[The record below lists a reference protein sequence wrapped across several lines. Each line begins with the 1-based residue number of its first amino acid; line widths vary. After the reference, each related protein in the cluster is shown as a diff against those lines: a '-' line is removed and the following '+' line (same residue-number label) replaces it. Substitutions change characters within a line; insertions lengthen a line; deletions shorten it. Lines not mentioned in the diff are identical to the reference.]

1 MTTISNYINAA
12 YPILAINTA
21 EPDRAQQSI
30 ARELEGGGHK
40 CYSWNIA
47 GGLTDIESGEG
58 ISIDPGPMSPITWLT
73 STAQENS
80 VLFVW
85 NFNRFLPSI
94 EVVQAIQNS
103 RDILKSYG
111 KCLVI
116 LSPDIVLPDIIEKSV
131 QVIDFVLPD
140 AEALEA
146 ILRSICTDAA
156 VSYPGDADDLVQ
168 QAMGLISFQA
178 ENAFALALSSTG
190 LNGFNKQIITDQKA
204 QIVKANA
211 SLEIGTYKERFSDIG
226 GLDVLKSFTKTT
238 IASKLSRGVLLLGT
252 PGVGKSLLAKAL
264 GNEVGLPVLSLDF
277 GRLFGSLVGSSE
289 QKTRDAL
296 AVIDACAPAVVFADE
311 IDKGLSGA
319 GSSGTT
325 DSGTTSRVF
334 GTFLTWLSDHTSQIY
349 VIATANDITNLPV
362 ELLRAERWDALFY
375 CDLPTEAERDVILSM
390 YKKKFDIEDDSPI
403 DTTGFSGAEL
413 KSICRI
419 AKMLQVSLQ
428 EALKFVIP
436 LSKSMSKKIE
446 ADREWADG
454 RCIKASSSTP
464 EKKKS
469 SKKTRSI
476 SPKKQGGNFISSN

>member
-1 MTTISNYINAA
+1 MTSISNYINAA
-12 YPILAINTA
+12 YPLIAINTA

-30 ARELEGGGHK
+30 LKELEGGSHK
-40 CYSWNIA
+40 CYSWNIT

-58 ISIDPGPMSPITWLT
+58 ISIDPGPMSPLDWLMRQ
-73 STAQENS
+73 APENS
-80 VLFVW
+80 VLFAW
-85 NFNRFLPSI
+85 NFSRFFASVEI
-94 EVVQAIQNS
+94 MQAIQNS
-103 RDILKSYG
+103 RDVLKSYG

-116 LSPDIVLPDIIEKSV
+116 LSPSVVLPVEIEKSV
-131 QVIDFVLPD
+131 QVTDFTLPD
-140 AEALEA
+140 KYALSV
-146 ILRSICTDAA
+146 ILQSICTDAG
-156 VSYPGDADDLVQ
+156 VQYPDDAPTLIQHALGLV
-168 QAMGLISFQA
+168 AFQA

-190 LNGFNKQIITDQKA
+190 LQGFNRQVITDQKA

-211 SLEIGTYKERFSDIG
+211 SLEIGHYKESFSDIG
-226 GLDVLKSFTKTT
+226 GMDVLKAFTKTT

-296 AVIDACAPAVVFADE
+296 AVIDACAPAVVFCDE

-319 GSSGTT
+319 GASGNT
-325 DSGTTSRVF
+325 DSGTTNRVF
-334 GTFLTWLSDHTSQIY
+334 GTFLTWLSDHTSQIF
-349 VIATANDITNLPV
+349 VIATANDISNLPV

-375 CDLPTEAERDVILSM
+375 CDLPTESERDVILSM

-413 KSICRI
+413 KSLCRI

-428 EALKFVIP
+428 ESLKFVIP

-476 SPKKQGGNFISSN
+476 SPTKQGGNFISSN